1 MDIRHQVDG
10 QPLEVLLPHPGHI
23 VILIAIRRWTA
34 TSTATARPSRRQL
47 VVRMRMGMRMRMWLG
62 MLGMLLV
69 RMWVVEWVVGRM
81 AGCLHDGS
89 RLLILRI
96 LWLLLLQMVVVVMS
110 MHGDYS

>member
-1 MDIRHQVDG
+1 
-10 QPLEVLLPHPGHI
+10 
-23 VILIAIRRWTA
+23 
-34 TSTATARPSRRQL
+34 
-47 VVRMRMGMRMRMWLG
+47 MRMGMRMRMWLG

-69 RMWVVEWVVGRM
+69 RKWVVGRM